1 MTGNSKKNLEYMIAD
16 CMDSNTVLLILPRK
30 VVRAFDEETNLFEAN
45 GREMDK
51 QILKFNN
58 ELQEISK
65 KINRLT
71 E

>member
-1 MTGNSKKNLEYMIAD
+1 MTGNSKIDLEYMISD

-30 VVRAFDEETNLFEAN
+30 LVMGFDEETNLFEAN
-45 GREMDK
+45 GREMDE

-65 KINRLT
+65 KINGN
-71 E
+71 EE